1 MVDCVPEGAAV
12 PGDLVMPRI
21 VSGTIWVWADLDQLL
36 RARMRPRTS
45 RPRVTAEIGA
55 IDIDCATQPV
65 GLVLAAALARNT
77 YFVYV
82 LFPKGAGWIYGD
94 VSSSTRSVWKKVEP

>member
-36 RARMRPRTS
+36 RAS
-45 RPRVTAEIGA
+45 FGA

>member
-21 VSGTIWVWADLDQLL
+21 VSGTIWVWPDLDQRR
-36 RARMRPRTS
+36 RAAARLAFARTA
-45 RPRVTAEIGA
+45 V
-55 IDIDCATQPV
+55 DCATQPV
-65 GLVLAAALARNT
+65 GLVAGAAFADNV